1 MKAGTP
7 VVIDGEIVS
16 HGNKRT
22 LWVDAK
28 TSENP
33 QVMRDIRDKF
43 LKYYS
48 VNMNNYDVAGHFLTN
63 PRVIEV
69 DAAR

>member
-1 MKAGTP
+1 
-7 VVIDGEIVS
+7 
-16 HGNKRT
+16 
-22 LWVDAK
+22 
-28 TSENP
+28 
-33 QVMRDIRDKF
+33 
-43 LKYYS
+43 

>member
-1 MKAGTP
+1 
-7 VVIDGEIVS
+7 
-16 HGNKRT
+16 
-22 LWVDAK
+22 
-28 TSENP
+28 
-33 QVMRDIRDKF
+33 MRDIRDKF